1 MYLEHF
7 HLKSQPFSEHAAVAA
22 LWQDQRME
30 EGLAR
35 LEYLLECGQLGLVTG
50 ASGLGKS
57 ALLKRFL
64 HGLPP
69 QQCQAVYC
77 HLTHLPSSG
86 MLKMVVAQLGE
97 APRRGKERLYEQILE
112 RAARAEGALLLVFDE
127 AHLLDSQALT
137 DLRLL
142 ISSALNVGPPLK
154 ILLVGQEPLRG
165 LLRRSQHAD
174 LANRVSV
181 RYQLRPLSREQ
192 TFRYIDFQI
201 SQAGGDPRLFDE
213 SVKAAIHD
221 FTGGVPR
228 QINNLA
234 TACLLQ
240 ATARKLMRID
250 DDLFQ
255 QAVGEFQL
263 P

>member
-1 MYLEHF
+1 MPPWVRY
-7 HLKSQPFSEHAAVAA
+7 A
-22 LWQDQRME
+22 QDQRME
-30 EGLAR
+30 ESLAR

-64 HGLPP
+64 HALPP

-86 MLKMVVAQLGE
+86 MLKMVVTQLGE
-97 APRRGKERLYEQILE
+97 APPWQERLYEQILE

-142 ISSALNVGPPLK
+142 ISSALDVGPPLK
-154 ILLVGQEPLRG
+154 ILLVGQEPLRT

-174 LANRVSV
+174 LANPG
-181 RYQLRPLSREQ
+181 LGALSASAARGS
-192 TFRYIDFQI
+192 RRSAI
-201 SQAGGDPRLFDE
+201 SISNSAKPG
-213 SVKAAIHD
+213 
-221 FTGGVPR
+221 
-228 QINNLA
+228 A
-234 TACLLQ
+234 TRGCS
-240 ATARKLMRID
+240 TNR
-250 DDLFQ
+250 
-255 QAVGEFQL
+255 
-263 P
+263 

>member
-1 MYLEHF
+1 MYLEYF
-7 HLKSQPFSEHAAVAA
+7 HLKTQPFAEHAAVAS

-35 LEYLLECGQLGLVTG
+35 LEYLIQCGQLGLVTG

-57 ALLKRFL
+57 ALLKRFF
-64 HGLPP
+64 HGLSP

-77 HLTHLPSSG
+77 HLTQLPSASV
-86 MLKMVVAQLGE
+86 LKTVVAQLGE
-97 APRRGKERLYEQILE
+97 SPRRGKERLYEQILE

-127 AHLLDSQALT
+127 AHLLDGEALT

-142 ISSALNVGPPLK
+142 ISSALDVGPPLK

-192 TFRYIDFQI
+192 TSRYIDFQL
-201 SQAGGDPRLFDE
+201 SQAGGDVKLFDE
-213 SVKAAIHD
+213 SVKGAIHD

-228 QINNLA
+228 QINSLA
-234 TACLLQ
+234 TVCLLQ
-240 ATARKLMRID
+240 ATARKLVRINEG
-250 DDLFQ
+250 LFQ

>member
-7 HLKSQPFSEHAAVAA
+7 QLSRQPFSEHTVMDA
-22 LWQDQRME
+22 LWQDGRMD

-35 LEYLLECGQLGLVTG
+35 LAYLVEHGTLGLVTG
-50 ASGLGKS
+50 GSGVGKS

-64 HGLPP
+64 HDLAP
-69 QQCQAVYC
+69 QHCEAIYC

-86 MLKMVVAQLGE
+86 MLKLIVTELGE
-97 APRRGKERLYEQILE
+97 VPRLGKDRIYQQILE
-112 RAARAEGALLLVFDE
+112 RAARAEGTLLLVFDE
-127 AHLLDSQALT
+127 AHLLDGDALT

-142 ISSALNVGPPLK
+142 ISSALDVSPPLK
-154 ILLVGQEPLRG
+154 MLLVGQEPLRAM
-165 LLRRSQHAD
+165 LRRSRHAD
-174 LANRVSV
+174 LLHRVSV
-181 RYQLRPLSREQ
+181 RYQLRPLTKEQ
-192 TFRYIDFQI
+192 TTQYIDFQI
-201 SQAGGDPRLFDE
+201 AQAGGDVKVFDD

-240 ATARKLMRID
+240 ATARKSARID
-250 DDLFQ
+250 DQLFQ
-255 QAVGEFQL
+255 QASSEFQL

>member
-7 HLKSQPFSEHAAVAA
+7 HFKSQPFSEHAAVAA
-22 LWQDQRME
+22 LWQDQRMD

-35 LEYLLECGQLGLVTG
+35 LEYLVQCGQLGLVTG

-64 HGLPP
+64 HGLAP

-97 APRRGKERLYEQILE
+97 APRRGKERIYEQILE
-112 RAARAEGALLLVFDE
+112 RASRAEGALLLVFDE

-142 ISSALNVGPPLK
+142 ISSALDVGPPLK
-154 ILLVGQEPLRG
+154 ILLAGQEPLRA

-174 LANRVSV
+174 LANRVSI

-192 TFRYIDFQI
+192 TFRYIDFQL
-201 SQAGGDPRLFDE
+201 SQAGGDVKLFDE

-234 TACLLQ
+234 TACLLG
-240 ATARKLMRID
+240 ATARNLMRID

>member
-127 AHLLDSQALT
+127 AHLLDSPALT

>member
-7 HLKSQPFSEHAAVAA
+7 QLKSQPFSEHAAVSA
-22 LWQDQRME
+22 LWQDQRMD

-35 LEYLLECGQLGLVTG
+35 LEYLIQCGQLGLVTG
-50 ASGLGKS
+50 PSGVGKS

-64 HGLPP
+64 HGLLP
-69 QQCQAVYC
+69 QHCQAIYC
-77 HLTHLPSSG
+77 HLTHLPSAG
-86 MLKMVVAQLGE
+86 LLKMVVTTLGE
-97 APRRGKERLYEQILE
+97 TPRRGKERLYEQIQE
-112 RAARAEGALLLVFDE
+112 RAARAEGTLLLVFDE
-127 AHLLDSQALT
+127 AHLLDGDALT

-142 ISSALNVGPPLK
+142 ISSALDVRPPLK
-154 ILLVGQEPLRG
+154 MLLVGQDPLRAV
-165 LLRRSQHAD
+165 LRKARHAD

-181 RYQLRPLSREQ
+181 RHQLRPLSREQ
-192 TFRYIDFQI
+192 TCRYIDFQFG
-201 SQAGGDPRLFDE
+201 QAGGDTKVFDE
-213 SVKAAIHD
+213 SVKTAIHD

-240 ATARKLMRID
+240 ATARNVLRID
-250 DDLFQ
+250 DSLFQ
-255 QAVGEFQL
+255 HAAGEFQL

>member
-7 HLKSQPFSEHAAVAA
+7 KFASQPFSEHAAATA
-22 LWQDQRME
+22 LWQDQRMK

-35 LEYLLECGQLGLVTG
+35 LQYLVDSGALGLVTG
-50 ASGLGKS
+50 VSGVGKS

-64 HGLPP
+64 HGLP
-69 QQCQAVYC
+69 QQHCQAVYC
-77 HLTHLPSSG
+77 HFTHLSSAA
-86 MLKMVVAQLGE
+86 MLKMLVSQLGE
-97 APRRGKERLYEQILE
+97 APRLGKDRLFAQILD
-112 RAARAEGALLLVFDE
+112 RAARVDGSLLLIVDE
-127 AHLLDSQALT
+127 AHLLHADALT

-142 ISSALNVGPPLK
+142 ISSAMDAAPPLK
-154 ILLVGQEPLRG
+154 ILLVGQDPLRAM
-165 LLRRSQHAD
+165 LRRSQHAD
-174 LANRVSV
+174 LLSRVSV
-181 RYQLRPLSREQ
+181 RYQLRPLAKDQ
-192 TFRYIDFQI
+192 TASYMDFQI
-201 SQAGGDPRLFDE
+201 SQAGGSETVFDD
-213 SVKAAIHD
+213 SVKTAIHD

-240 ATARKLMRID
+240 ATARNVMRID
-250 DDLFQ
+250 DELFQ

>member
-7 HLKSQPFSEHAAVAA
+7 QLNSQPFSEHAAASA
-22 LWQDQRME
+22 LWQDQRMD

-35 LEYLLECGQLGLVTG
+35 LDYLIQCGQLGLVTG
-50 ASGLGKS
+50 PSGVGKS

-64 HGLPP
+64 HALPP
-69 QQCQAVYC
+69 QQCQALYC
-77 HLTHLPSSG
+77 HLTHLPSAG
-86 MLKMVVAQLGE
+86 LLKMVVAQLGE
-97 APRRGKERLYEQILE
+97 TPRRGKERLYEQILE
-112 RAARAEGALLLVFDE
+112 RATRADGTLLLIFDE
-127 AHLLDSQALT
+127 AHLLDGDALT

-142 ISSALNVGPPLK
+142 ISSALDVRPPLK
-154 ILLVGQEPLRG
+154 ILLVGQEPLRAV
-165 LLRRSQHAD
+165 LRQARHAD
-174 LANRVSV
+174 LLNRVSV
-181 RYQLRPLSREQ
+181 RHQLRPLSREQ
-192 TFRYIDFQI
+192 TCRFIDFQLTR
-201 SQAGGDPRLFDE
+201 AGGDPQVFDD
-213 SVKAAIHD
+213 SVKTAIHD

-240 ATARKLMRID
+240 ATARKILRID
-250 DDLFQ
+250 DSLFQ